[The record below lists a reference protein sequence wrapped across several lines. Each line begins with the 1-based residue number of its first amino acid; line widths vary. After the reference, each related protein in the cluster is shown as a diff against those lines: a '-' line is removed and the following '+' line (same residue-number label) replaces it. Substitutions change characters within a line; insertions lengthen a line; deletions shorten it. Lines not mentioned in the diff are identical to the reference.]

1 MKIIKVLLTIL
12 LIVVGIGVALTLL
25 GMIASVIHLV
35 VILTVFYLIGLVV
48 WKLAFQKSVEAKNI
62 PPALAD
68 KSEQLAEA
76 QRTLAE
82 IKRQQRLKQ

>member
-12 LIVVGIGVALTLL
+12 LVVVGIGVALTLL

-35 VILTVFYLIGLVV
+35 VILAVFYLIGLVV
-48 WKLAFQKSVEAKNI
+48 WKLAFQKSIETKNT